1 MTMYLLM
8 DGGKGRCINIIA
20 FCCHR
25 CAYVLYTGEW
35 PVRSLV
41 RFVLYKTVCH
51 IVHFVMRC
59 VSHAERYFT
68 HHHGPE
74 ETSCFAQ
81 EGCPQEEGGEA
92 QVAQAPQQQEG
103 CCAQAQEE
111 EELQE
116 GLGDVSTRRRGHW
129 FCLQEVFQCV
139 GAGAGLIFAR
149 SLTFGLLF
157 LFL

>member
-1 MTMYLLM
+1 MYIKPARLI
-8 DGGKGRCINIIA
+8 C
-20 FCCHR
+20 
-25 CAYVLYTGEW
+25 
-35 PVRSLV
+35 S
-41 RFVLYKTVCH
+41 FVC
-51 IVHFVMRC
+51 RC
-59 VSHAERYFT
+59 VSCQELWQAVSLPTRDSTCCLFDTTPSQNIKNTLYR
-68 HHHGPE
+68 HG
-74 ETSCFAQ
+74 TQKTCFAQ